1 MNHRTVR
8 RTLVALL
15 AAAALWSSAAVAQ
28 DIVLDMPSWQ
38 ATEPGTSDW
47 FKELIA
53 AFEAQNPGVTINF
66 SHEPFA
72 VYNDKMVT
80 RFAAGNP
87 PDILHLPAANFM
99 IYAQEGWLEPLDER
113 LAASNS
119 PVLTEWTPVQ
129 AGCQYQG
136 ETLCVIVLGYGYVLG
151 WNEAQFAEAGLSGP
165 PTSSAELIDYAKQ
178 LTVD

>member
-1 MNHRTVR
+1 MLHRRIRLSLT
-8 RTLVALL
+8 ALL
-15 AAAALWSSAAVAQ
+15 AAAALFTSAALAQ
-28 DIVLDMPSWQ
+28 NIVLDMPSWQ

-53 AFEAQNPGVTINF
+53 EFEAQNPGVTINF

-72 VYNDKMVT
+72 GYNDKMVT

-113 LAASNS
+113 L
-119 PVLTEWTPVQ
+119 LRDR
-129 AGCQYQG
+129 
-136 ETLCVIVLGYGYVLG
+136 TLGARWGHR
-151 WNEAQFAEAGLSGP
+151 GP
-165 PTSSAELIDYAKQ
+165 A
-178 LTVD
+178 